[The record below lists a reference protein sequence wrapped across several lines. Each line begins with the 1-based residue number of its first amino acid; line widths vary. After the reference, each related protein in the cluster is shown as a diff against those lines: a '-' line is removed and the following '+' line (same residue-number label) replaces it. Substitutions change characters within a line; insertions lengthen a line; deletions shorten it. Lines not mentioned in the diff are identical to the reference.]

1 MDIVVENPV
10 GLQYIMLLW
19 VRQSRSAMDFINT
32 IISLA
37 SVLAMVLRGKS
48 AIKNCRSVLPKRLL
62 EPLKPEI

>member
-48 AIKNCRSVLPKRLL
+48 AIKNCRGVLPKRLL